1 MKKINS
7 GITLTELLIV
17 VAIIAFLAIVAF
29 WAYRTQIFKGFDS
42 RRKTDIYQIKVAVE
56 EYEKDHDCYPLP
68 QAVICDPGTG
78 LQPYI
83 PKVPCDPRT
92 GASYYYDHEDSSC
105 PKWFRI
111 YTTLENLT
119 DSDYMGSIGP
129 NGGYNYY
136 SGSPNA
142 PAPPTLPPR
151 DQEPDPFTAAE
162 VGFVPRFCGI
172 RTVPVLS
179 VTPTIKAL
187 PVMGSVPSR
196 RMSVNPGNE
205 IFF

>member
-142 PAPPTLPPR
+142 PAPGSGAGSFYGCRSGVCTQILWDPTRPGPEC
-151 DQEPDPFTAAE
+151 DPNYQSPTCYGQCSEP
-162 VGFVPRFCGI
+162 
-172 RTVPVLS
+172 S
-179 VTPTIKAL
+179 
-187 PVMGSVPSR
+187 
-196 RMSVNPGNE
+196 NE
-205 IFF
+205 CQPWQ

>member
-1 MKKINS
+1 MKKYNS
-7 GITLTELLIV
+7 GVTLQELLVV

-29 WAYRTQIFKGFDS
+29 WAYRTQVFKGFDS

-68 QAVICDPGTG
+68 QTVVCDPGTG

-92 GASYYYDHEDSSC
+92 GASYYYDYEDSSC

-111 YTTLENLT
+111 YTTLENLK
-119 DSDYMGSIGP
+119 DSDYMGSLGP

-142 PAPPTLPPR
+142 PPPGAGAGTFYGCRSGACTPILWDPTRPGPEC
-151 DQEPDPFTAAE
+151 DPNYQSPTCYGQCSEP
-162 VGFVPRFCGI
+162 
-172 RTVPVLS
+172 S
-179 VTPTIKAL
+179 
-187 PVMGSVPSR
+187 
-196 RMSVNPGNE
+196 NE
-205 IFF
+205 CQSWK